1 MFNCMDSEG
10 GLSSSLAV
18 RVACS
23 DILAQP
29 FLVCVLLK
37 FVVREIFI
45 SNANCN
51 NDD

>member
-1 MFNCMDSEG
+1 MFNCVASEG

-29 FLVCVLLK
+29 FFVCVLLK
-37 FVVREIFI
+37 IFVREIFI
-45 SNANCN
+45 SNANCI